1 MGATAAVIV
10 LVVIGV
16 AWLLVFARPLTLGRG
31 TARERPLSLRRWAV
45 IPLALAFL
53 VLVFSCLTTVA
64 AKNVGVLTTFGKP
77 SERTLAP
84 GLHLKWPWQQVTELD
99 GTIKTDEYRG
109 DSCIYVRIGDGSKS
123 CVTIAHRWQIIPD
136 RASEIYGNFRSDDPT
151 ESLRDAVISTQLKSV
166 TQDVMSHYNP
176 VQNLQ
181 VVPGAKAQGASLDFA
196 PDYDQISRD
205 IAAGMEERYGDDPL
219 VTTVAITVSYVS
231 LSETTQSK
239 IDAFIAEVANTR
251 IAAQQ
256 AETKV
261 NEAKGNRALSDSI
274 SNDPNV
280 LVSKCFDVVA
290 EAQKSKYQLPAG
302 FSCWPGGGSA
312 VVVPGGAGGR

>member
-1 MGATAAVIV
+1 MGVLTAGAV
-10 LVVIGV
+10 LVVIGGT
-16 AWLLVFARPLTLGRG
+16 WLLVLGQRPV
-31 TARERPLSLRRWAV
+31 LRRYGA
-45 IPLALAFL
+45 IPLVLGAVLL
-53 VLVFSCLTTVA
+53 VLSCFTAVA
-64 AKNVGVLTTFGKP
+64 AKNVGVLTTFGKT
-77 SERTLAP
+77 SQRTLSP
-84 GLHLKWPWQQVTELD
+84 GLHLKFPWQDVTELD

-109 DSCIYVRIGDGSKS
+109 GSCIYVRIGDGSKS
-123 CVTIAHRWQIIPD
+123 CVTIAHRWQIIPS
-136 RASEIYGNFRSDDPT
+136 RAAEIYGNFRSDDPT

-196 PDYDQISRD
+196 PDYDQISQD
-205 IAAGMEERYGDDPL
+205 IATGMSERYGADPL
-219 VTTVAITVSYVS
+219 VRTVAITVSYVS
-231 LSETTQSK
+231 LSDSTQSK

-261 NEAKGNRALSDSI
+261 NEAKGNKALSDSI
-274 SNDPNV
+274 SHDPNV

-290 EAQKSKYQLPAG
+290 EAEKSGYQLPAG
-302 FSCWPGGGSA
+302 FSCWPGGGNA
-312 VVVPGGAGGR
+312 VVVPGGGRR

>member
-1 MGATAAVIV
+1 MGVMAVVAVLAVVGIIC
-10 LVVIGV
+10 LVVLAG
-16 AWLLVFARPLTLGRG
+16 RPT
-31 TARERPLSLRRWAV
+31 LRRLGI
-45 IPLALAFL
+45 IPLALALLLL
-53 VLVFSCLTTVA
+53 VLGCFTAVA
-64 AKNVGVLTTFGKP
+64 AKNVGVLTTFGKT
-77 SERTLAP
+77 SDRTLTP
-84 GLHLKWPWQQVTELD
+84 GLHLKLPWQKVTELD

-109 DSCIYVRIGDGSKS
+109 GSCIYVRIGDGSKS
-123 CVTIAHRWQIIPD
+123 CVTIAHRWQIVPG
-136 RASEIYGNFRSDDPT
+136 RAAEIYGNFRSDDPT
-151 ESLRDAVISTQLKSV
+151 QSLRDAVISTQLKSV

-205 IAAGMEERYGDDPL
+205 IATGMEERYGDDPL
-219 VTTVAITVSYVS
+219 VRTVAITVSYVS
-231 LSETTQSK
+231 LSESTQSK

-261 NEAKGNRALSDSI
+261 NEAKGNRALSASI

-290 EAQKSKYQLPAG
+290 SAEKSGYQLPAG
-302 FSCWPGGGSA
+302 FSCWPGSGNA
-312 VVVPGGAGGR
+312 VVVPGSR